1 MIFIM
6 IENKNLL
13 SKIVS
18 YFDHAKVKYT
28 TNPNVD
34 YDYYVVAELNQRILK
49 RIKENTSNKKKI
61 IFITYLEE
69 YKIIEFNDSNSVRAN
84 TYNNLLNSVLN
95 QCYLVIVSLPSF
107 KSILKKHVKTKIEIV
122 EKETPSLIKFRT
134 NKPSKNSCLIIDTYY
149 SKLERINEIA
159 NKFPKINFQVLGYV
173 PDYLLSSKNIN
184 IVNNFPPNI
193 KIIKN
198 CSIFEYM
205 TLVSKNNIIVY
216 CENNIRDH
224 NNLLYI
230 ILQKKQPLIKNSVA
244 YNKYFINSKNMYLY
258 NDSKDFIFKL
268 TKILNNKVTN
278 ISTDAYL
285 LIKDNNFEK
294 ISYKLKEILK

>member
-159 NKFPKINFQVLGYV
+159 NKFTT
-173 PDYLLSSKNIN
+173 
-184 IVNNFPPNI
+184 NI

>member
-159 NKFPKINFQVLGYV
+159 NKFP
-173 PDYLLSSKNIN
+173 
-184 IVNNFPPNI
+184 PNI

-230 ILQKKQPLIKNSVA
+230 ILQKKQLLIKNSVA

>member
-122 EKETPSLIKFRT
+122 EKETPSLIKFRS

-159 NKFPKINFQVLGYV
+159 NK
-173 PDYLLSSKNIN
+173 
-184 IVNNFPPNI
+184 FPPNI

-230 ILQKKQPLIKNSVA
+230 ILQKKQLLIKNSVA

>member
-34 YDYYVVAELNQRILK
+34 YDYYMVAELNQRILK
-49 RIKENTSNKKKI
+49 RIKENISNKKKI

-107 KSILKKHVKTKIEIV
+107 KSILKK
-122 EKETPSLIKFRT
+122 
-134 NKPSKNSCLIIDTYY
+134 
-149 SKLERINEIA
+149 
-159 NKFPKINFQVLGYV
+159 
-173 PDYLLSSKNIN
+173 
-184 IVNNFPPNI
+184 
-193 KIIKN
+193 
-198 CSIFEYM
+198 
-205 TLVSKNNIIVY
+205 
-216 CENNIRDH
+216 
-224 NNLLYI
+224 
-230 ILQKKQPLIKNSVA
+230 
-244 YNKYFINSKNMYLY
+244 
-258 NDSKDFIFKL
+258 
-268 TKILNNKVTN
+268 
-278 ISTDAYL
+278 
-285 LIKDNNFEK
+285 
-294 ISYKLKEILK
+294 